1 MKVGLVLSG
10 GLAKGAYQ
18 IGALRAIGEYFKPEE
33 LECISSSS
41 VGSLNAYAFASNNLD
56 EGAAMW
62 TGLTPGDTDKKLV
75 TKVMRSDYLKGVT
88 IGLSQKKLVN
98 DNLYI
103 SLFRLKEMDVVYL
116 DLGNVPEEEMS
127 LYLQASVAMPVFSKA
142 VKINKK
148 KYYDGG
154 TIDNI
159 PVYPL
164 MKFDLDYIICV
175 YFDQYNYSFETP
187 GFDNKIIKITF
198 NDTESKSIWFTKE
211 GTDKMM
217 KDGYDKAKAVLDH
230 VFADGKENVEAVYAN
245 IEKLN
250 ALHPSKQS
258 RVTVDVAIHNLNK
271 LMKVVSK
278 RQIVD

>member
-18 IGALRAIGEYFKPEE
+18 IGALRAISEYFKPEDF
-33 LECISSSS
+33 ECISASS
-41 VGSLNAYAFASNNLD
+41 VGSLNAYAYASNNLD

-62 TGLTPGDTDKKLV
+62 TGLTPSDDDKKLV

-88 IGLSQKKLVN
+88 VGLSQKRLSTNKLY
-98 DNLYI
+98 L
-103 SLFRLKEMDVVYL
+103 SLFRLKEMDVIYL
-116 DLGNVPEEEMS
+116 DINNVPEEDMS

-142 VKINKK
+142 VKIHKK

-154 TIDNI
+154 TVDNI

-198 NDTESKSIWFTKE
+198 DDTESKSIWFTKE

-230 VFADGKENVEAVYAN
+230 VFSDGTDNLEKIYEN
-245 IEKLN
+245 IETLN
-250 ALHPSKQS
+250 ALHPSKQL

-278 RQIVD
+278 RQIID